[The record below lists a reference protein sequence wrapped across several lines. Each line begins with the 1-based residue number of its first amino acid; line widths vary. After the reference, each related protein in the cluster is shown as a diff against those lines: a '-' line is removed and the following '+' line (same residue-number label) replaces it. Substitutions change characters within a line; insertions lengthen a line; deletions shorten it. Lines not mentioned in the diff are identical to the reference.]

1 MSLTGTGDF
10 TFLLL
15 VHVQTIPEDDSYKR
29 KAQEVHSGSEQ
40 ADPRFVSANYVD
52 LCKLYLIDGVCA

>member
-1 MSLTGTGDF
+1 MTLNFS
-10 TFLLL
+10 FLLL

-29 KAQEVHSGSEQ
+29 IAQEVHSGSEQ

-52 LCKLYLIDGVCA
+52 LCKLYPIDGVCA